1 LCVFVCLDG
10 FLRVVCRVPRLRERE
25 KESHIHTSSLSA
37 KPRGCQWSRD
47 ATVRHRVKLLVS
59 SLHLF
64 GEGRE
69 RNLFSFLL
77 SLFSYFLHLFRFLLC
92 DLRKE
97 RKKKYYVKE

>member
-47 ATVRHRVKLLVS
+47 ATVRHRVKLLVL

-69 RNLFSFLL
+69 RNFFSFLL
-77 SLFSYFLHLFRFLLC
+77 SLFFFIFPSFQIPFMRSE
-92 DLRKE
+92 K
-97 RKKKYYVKE
+97 RKKGKNKKLC